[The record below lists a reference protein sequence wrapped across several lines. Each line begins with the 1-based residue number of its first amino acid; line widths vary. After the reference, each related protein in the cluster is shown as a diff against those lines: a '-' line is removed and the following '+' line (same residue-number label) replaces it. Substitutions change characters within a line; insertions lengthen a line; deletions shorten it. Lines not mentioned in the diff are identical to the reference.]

1 MIGVVML
8 NLEDREK
15 VRELFARFCLS
26 IDAGRFDEWVGTY
39 TPDGRFVSPIAG
51 THENH
56 EGLKKFTDMMA
67 ASSVGE
73 IQQRHIVNN
82 LSLNLG
88 SDDGTTECT
97 LTVWH
102 TKHGVT
108 TLYLVGGYNCR
119 VRKIGNDWFFEEVV
133 PYVDTAF
140 ETIALE

>member
-1 MIGVVML
+1 MF

-39 TPDGRFVSPIAG
+39 MPDGRFASPVAG

-56 EGLKKFTDMMA
+56 DGLRAFTRMMA
-67 ASSVGE
+67 ESDVGE

-82 LSLNLG
+82 LLMDL
-88 SDDGTTECT
+88 DADKGTTECT

-102 TKHGVT
+102 TKKNGET
-108 TLYLVGGYNCR
+108 TLFLVGGYKCR
-119 VRKIGNDWFFEEVV
+119 LRKIGDDWFFEEVA
-133 PYVDTAF
+133 PYVDTAVEPVSF
-140 ETIALE
+140 E